1 MDWTGPNA
9 SVAAGNALL
18 DQPFGEDIVDLTK
31 HVYQLGQTLRSK
43 DGTDT
48 GLTGF
53 DLEFAVRLNLLQI
66 SEPYI
71 RFGLS
76 NLPKLTYIVSLNQ
89 ISVH

>member
-18 DQPFGEDIVDLTK
+18 NKRIGEDVADVVS
-31 HVYQLGQTLRSK
+31 HVYQLGQGLRSV

-53 DLEFAVRLNLLQI
+53 DIEFAVRQSLFLSLQSANQALLLQ
-66 SEPYI
+66 
-71 RFGLS
+71 LC
-76 NLPKLTYIVSLNQ
+76 
-89 ISVH
+89 